1 MAEKRLHGSMSK
13 MQRRRAWWGRLFI
26 LPWFIG
32 ALFFFVLPMLTTVV
46 WAFSNVNFAT
56 RTSTF
61 IGIANFRSLFTEDA
75 DFLPNLLESVGSVV
89 LQVPVIVVFSLFIA
103 MILRQ
108 KFIGRTACRAIFF
121 FPVIIASGVVI
132 TILRTQVMM
141 TDSATSDM
149 QQAYMFSFPAFDSLT
164 QTLGL
169 PMFITEFVTG
179 IVNGFFRHH
188 VEVGCADRASAG
200 RRQPHFPSSYEAAD
214 IEGATA
220 WEKLWKIT
228 FPLISPPFWWW
239 SSIPSSI
246 PSLITAI
253 R

>member
-1 MAEKRLHGSMSK
+1 MSK

-32 ALFFFVLPMLTTVV
+32 ALFLFVLPMLTTVV
-46 WAFSNVNFAT
+46 WAFSDVNFAT

-61 IGIANFRSLFTEDA
+61 IGIANSVPFHGRCR
-75 DFLPNLLESVGSVV
+75 LPAQPVGIGGQRGSAGPGHCGVQP
-89 LQVPVIVVFSLFIA
+89 LYRHDPQA
-103 MILRQ
+103 

-179 IVNGFFRHH
+179 IVNGFSTSRGSRVCRSCF
-188 VEVGCADRASAG
+188 CW
-200 RRQPHFPSSYEAAD
+200 PPS
-214 IEGATA
+214 T
-220 WEKLWKIT
+220 T
-228 FPLISPPFWWW
+228 FPQFL
-239 SSIPSSI
+239 
-246 PSLITAI
+246 
-253 R
+253 